1 MHKHSKTEYDGEGAR
16 GEVQWEKLPTINPLK
31 SLKLSAFWT
40 QWTAFLIGQHSIN
53 LSADVRFP
61 GDTNLMKELTSSGN
75 AAYLICVHLK
85 KYSLSVFATARRSS
99 VVLNFPKNNSLFWKR
114 WKIILPFVSKTT
126 QINSC
131 LTWSWEIC
139 FCSTWFITR
148 IFRHQEV
155 LCFKIPN
162 NLKRIILKGK
172 AVSEQEIFQEKEKK
186 TTIFF
191 SVIRCTHL

>member
-1 MHKHSKTEYDGEGAR
+1 MSDSQGIQTWWR
-16 GEVQWEKLPTINPLK
+16 
-31 SLKLSAFWT
+31 S
-40 QWTAFLIGQHSIN
+40 
-53 LSADVRFP
+53 
-61 GDTNLMKELTSSGN
+61 TSSGN

-85 KYSLSVFATARRSS
+85 KYSLSVFATSRRSS
-99 VVLNFPKNNSLFWKR
+99 VVLNFPKNNSIFWKR

-186 TTIFF
+186 TTVSRTLNSENWTESNSHFVCELLHLF
-191 SVIRCTHL
+191 YYVSVINICYSIIKKFNILIW